1 MHRDEAWRTA
11 KERLLS
17 EKPMRSHI
25 EPVQDMLCA
34 FIKLDLFS
42 VPKFCRKRDGGQL
55 RM

>member
-34 FIKLDLFS
+34 FIKLDFFQFQNS
-42 VPKFCRKRDGGQL
+42 VANVTEAN
-55 RM
+55 